1 MSLSKQLMLLIS
13 LIFIAIFS
21 VNFYASITNIR
32 DYLQIESEIHAQD
45 TATSLGLSLSPYIL
59 EEDNS
64 ILETMIN
71 AIFDRGYYFAIT
83 LENMKGKEL
92 VRKTNP
98 KTFEVVPAW
107 FTELLPMETV
117 TAKSVIDAGWVKG
130 GTIYVTIHPGFGYL
144 KLWEQAKKTLIYSA
158 IMLVIFILILIAI
171 LQMVLRPLARIDRL
185 ALSIADGNFDTIG
198 ELPWTTEIRNIAVS
212 MNFMSGKIEKAI
224 SSLNE
229 RLEETGKRLR
239 IDELTGLETRGT
251 FETEMKQRFMSGW
264 SGYLFVIKINDL
276 AGYARAQSSRQVD
289 DFIVGF
295 ATVVREVLTESNLS
309 DEYFYR
315 LIGSEFSLLADCG
328 DKNSAE
334 QLCEKLITKLVA
346 YGEDHDKIEVAHIG
360 GVVFDPLGTTES
372 MLSSALE
379 AYEKAR
385 MISANAFALSEE
397 RGTSHDQDQ
406 WKEIVREVID
416 HERIEV
422 NFAAQSYGLTPGI
435 EDQLLI
441 EEAVAGV
448 YDSAGDALP
457 IGTFISVAEN
467 IGSIIPFDLYMVGQ
481 VIDYI
486 KANQIAHDVAINL
499 SFTSLSSN
507 EFRSKLY
514 TLLGENAEIREKL
527 VFCVTAYGATKS
539 LESFGSFIDFV
550 HRNGAKVI
558 LKRFESRFIPM
569 SDIKQF
575 KLDYIRLARVY
586 TEKISRDAE
595 KQQLVKAMKELGDI
609 LDIVIL
615 AEAVESDSDYA
626 AVKEIGIAGA
636 SR

>member
-1 MSLSKQLMLLIS
+1 MSLSKQLILLIS

-21 VNFYASITNIR
+21 LNFYASITNIR

-71 AIFDRGYYFAIT
+71 AIFDRGYYLAIT
-83 LENMKGKEL
+83 LENMKGEEL

-98 KTFEVVPAW
+98 KTFEVVPHW
-107 FTELLPMETV
+107 FTELLPMEPV

-130 GTIYVTIHPGFGYL
+130 GTVYVTIHPGFGYL
-144 KLWEQAKKTLIYSA
+144 KLWEQAKKTLIFSA
-158 IMLVIFILILIAI
+158 IMLVIFILILIVI
-171 LQMVLRPLARIDRL
+171 LQLVLRPLAKIDRL

-198 ELPWTTEIRNIAVS
+198 ELPWTSEIKNIAVS
-212 MNFMSGKIEKAI
+212 MNFMSGKIEKVI
-224 SSLNE
+224 TSLNE

-239 IDELTGLETRGT
+239 IDELTGIETRGT
-251 FETEMKQRFMSGW
+251 FETEIKQRFMSGW
-264 SGYLFVIKINDL
+264 SGYLLVVKINDL
-276 AGYARAQSSRQVD
+276 AGYARAQSSGQVD
-289 DFIVGF
+289 EFIVGF
-295 ATVVREVLTESNLS
+295 VEVIKEVLGEANFS
-309 DEYFYR
+309 DEFFYR
-315 LIGSEFSLLADCG
+315 LIGSEFSLLADCS
-328 DKNSAE
+328 DKTSAE
-334 QLCEKLITKLVA
+334 QLCEKIIARLVE
-346 YGEDHDKIEVAHIG
+346 YGEEHDKVEVAHIG
-360 GVVFDPLGTTES
+360 AVVFDPLGTTES
-372 MLSSALE
+372 MLSSAME

-385 MISANAFALSEE
+385 MISANAFAISEDS
-397 RGTSHDQDQ
+397 GTSHDQDQ
-406 WKEIVREVID
+406 WKAIVREVID
-416 HERIEV
+416 HQRVEV
-422 NFAAQSYGLTPGI
+422 NFAAQSYSLKPG
-435 EDQLLI
+435 EENLLII
-441 EEAVAGV
+441 EEAFAGV
-448 YDSAGDALP
+448 YDSKGEPLP

-467 IGSIIPFDLYMVGQ
+467 IGSIMEFDLYMVDK
-481 VIDYI
+481 VINYI
-486 KANQIAHDVAINL
+486 KTNEVSHDVAVNL

-514 TLLGENAEIREKL
+514 TLLEENLEIREKL

-539 LESFGSFIDFV
+539 LESFGTFIDFV
-550 HRNGAKVI
+550 HRNGAKII

-586 TEKISRDAE
+586 TEKISRDSE

-609 LDIVIL
+609 LDIIIL
-615 AEAVESDSDYA
+615 AEAVESDSDLA
-626 AVKEIGIAGA
+626 AVREIGLSGA